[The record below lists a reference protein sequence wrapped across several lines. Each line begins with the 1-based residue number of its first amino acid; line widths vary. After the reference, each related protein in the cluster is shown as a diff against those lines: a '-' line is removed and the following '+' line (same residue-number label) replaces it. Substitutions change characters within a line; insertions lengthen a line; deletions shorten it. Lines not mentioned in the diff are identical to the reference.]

1 MTTKFLM
8 TAAAAVVMVSVSS
21 PSWAL
26 FGDDEARKAILELR
40 EKTQTLQNAQMQLV
54 GQIEALREQNA
65 QLTGRV
71 EKLTNDLTL
80 QQRSVRDLFGN
91 LDKRVAALEPQME
104 SIDGKN
110 EMVSPEERRRY
121 DLALALF
128 SEGRYAESETLLK
141 SLLADYPKGGY
152 TASALCW
159 LGNALYAQGSY
170 TESLK
175 TQQRVVKEFPQDARA
190 AEAKLSMASSYTA
203 LNRKK
208 EAVDML
214 QSIVKQYPGTQ
225 ASDIARERLKGLGV
239 KASAKKR

>member
-1 MTTKFLM
+1 MKTKFLM
-8 TAAAAVVMVSVSS
+8 TAVAVAMLSTVSA

-71 EKLTNDLTL
+71 EKLTNDLAM

-91 LDKRVAALEPQME
+91 LDKRVAANETQME
-104 SIDGKN
+104 TIDGKSV
-110 EMVSPEERRRY
+110 MVSAEERRRY
-121 DLALALF
+121 DLALSLF
-128 SEGRYAESETLLK
+128 SDAKYAESERLLR
-141 SLLADYPKGGY
+141 SLITDYPQGGY

-159 LGNALYAQGSY
+159 LGNALYAQGHY
-170 TESLK
+170 NESLK
-175 TQQRVVKEFPQDARA
+175 VQQRVIKEFPDDVRA
-190 AEAKLSMASSYTA
+190 SEAKLSVASSYTA
-203 LNRKK
+203 LGRKK

-214 QSIVKQYPGTQ
+214 QNVVKQYPNTQ
-225 ASDIARERLKGLGV
+225 AAQIAAERLKGLGV
-239 KASAKKR
+239 KAPAQKR

>member
-8 TAAAAVVMVSVSS
+8 TAAAAVVMVTASS

-71 EKLTNDLTL
+71 EKLTNELTL

-175 TQQRVVKEFPQDARA
+175 AQQRVVKEFPQDARA

-214 QSIVKQYPGTQ
+214 QSIV
-225 ASDIARERLKGLGV
+225 
-239 KASAKKR
+239 

>member
-1 MTTKFLM
+1 MKTKFLM
-8 TAAAAVVMVSVSS
+8 TAAAAVMMVTAAT

-40 EKTQTLQNAQMQLV
+40 EKTQTLQNAQMQLAN
-54 GQIEALREQNA
+54 QIDALREQNA

-91 LDKRVAALEPQME
+91 LDKRVAAFESQME
-104 SIDGKN
+104 TVDGKS
-110 EMVSPEERRRY
+110 VTVTPEERRRY

-128 SEGRYAESETLLK
+128 SEGQYAESEALLR
-141 SLLADYPKGGY
+141 SLVTDYPKSGY
-152 TASALCW
+152 LASALCW

-170 TESLK
+170 SESLK
-175 TQQRVVKEFPQDARA
+175 VQQRVVKEFPQDARA
-190 AEAKLSMASSYTA
+190 SEAMLSIASSYTA

-208 EAVDML
+208 EAVDTL
-214 QSIVKQYPGTQ
+214 QNVVKQYPGTQ
-225 ASDIARERLKGLGV
+225 AAQIASERLKGLGV
-239 KASAKKR
+239 KAPAKKR

>member
-71 EKLTNDLTL
+71 EKLTNELTL

-141 SLLADYPKGGY
+141 SLLTDYP
-152 TASALCW
+152 
-159 LGNALYAQGSY
+159 
-170 TESLK
+170 
-175 TQQRVVKEFPQDARA
+175 RA
-190 AEAKLSMASSYTA
+190 ATRQARFAGSVTRFMRREATPKVSRRSS
-203 LNRKK
+203 
-208 EAVDML
+208 
-214 QSIVKQYPGTQ
+214 GW
-225 ASDIARERLKGLGV
+225 
-239 KASAKKR
+239 

>member
-65 QLTGRV
+65 QLAKRACRV
-71 EKLTNDLTL
+71 
-80 QQRSVRDLFGN
+80 VRDLFGN

-128 SEGRYAESETLLK
+128 SEGRYSESETLLK
-141 SLLADYPKGGY
+141 SLLTDYPKGGY

-175 TQQRVVKEFPQDARA
+175 AQQRVVKEFPQDARA

-214 QSIVKQYPGTQ
+214 QSIVKQYPDTQ

-239 KASAKKR
+239 KAPAKKR